1 MANKKLTKKKK
12 WLIFGSGGVL
22 LAILIAASLGKKDD
36 DAIKVETEKIVR
48 QTIIHK
54 VNASGKIKPETEV
67 KISATSSAWIDSI
80 TVDEGDHVI
89 KGQHLITLDR
99 KQLLANYNSTAS
111 SVRSAEARVK
121 QESASKKRLETMY
134 EQNLASDQELEAV
147 QASHQIA
154 KSSLEQAKSSLE
166 SRKDDLDKAR
176 IVAPQDG
183 IVTAVNKEVGEMAV
197 GGMFQA
203 EVLMI
208 IADLNRMEV
217 IVDVNENDVVSVSL
231 GDTTEIEIDAF
242 QDTLFYGVVSEI
254 AHMAQTSAIGAAEQV
269 TNFEVKIRIIDV
281 PEGIRPGMSAT
292 ANIVTDKKIDALAIP
307 IQSLTVRPAESE
319 KSTFGKGKMSK
330 GSSSKDDQ
338 KKPKAKKMEEL
349 VFILADKPG
358 GVLRN
363 GELSELDEK
372 QLKKS
377 KKNKNGKVVHI
388 RPLTVGISSETH
400 YEVLSGLEEGDEIV
414 TGSYR
419 AISKDLAHNKAVTT
433 DKDSDEKKKG
443 FKIQIGGSKSESEDS
458 DSKQ

>member
-1 MANKKLTKKKK
+1 MAKKKLTKKKK
-12 WLIFGSGGVL
+12 WLIFGGGGVL

-80 TVDEGDHVI
+80 TVEEGDHVK

-99 KQLLANYNSTAS
+99 KQLLSNYNSAAS
-111 SVRSAEARVK
+111 SVRSAKARLK
-121 QESASKKRLETMY
+121 QELASKKRVESMY

-147 QASHQIA
+147 EASYEIA
-154 KSSLEQAKSSLE
+154 NSSLAQAKSSLE
-166 SRKDDLDKAR
+166 SREDDLNKAR
-176 IVAPQDG
+176 IVSPQDG

-217 IVDVNENDVVSVSL
+217 IVDVNENDVVSVSQ

-242 QDTLFYGVVSEI
+242 QDTIFYGIVSEI
-254 AHMAQTSAIGAAEQV
+254 AHMAQSSSVGSAEQV
-269 TNFEVKIRIIDV
+269 TNFEVKIRMIQV
-281 PEGIRPGMSAT
+281 PDGIRPGMSAT
-292 ANIVTDKKIDALAIP
+292 ANIITDKKDDVLAIP
-307 IQSLTVRPAESE
+307 IQSLTVRPEGSE
-319 KSTFGKGKMSK
+319 KLSFGKGKRSGK
-330 GSSSKDDQ
+330 KDDV

-349 VFILADKPG
+349 VFIIAEKPG
-358 GVLRN
+358 GVLRD
-363 GELSELDEK
+363 GTLSELDEK
-372 QLKKS
+372 SLKKS
-377 KKNKNGKVVHI
+377 KRGKGGKVVHI
-388 RPLTVGISSETH
+388 RPVKVGISSETH
-400 YEVLSGLEEGDEIV
+400 YEVLSGIDEGEEIV

-433 DKDSDEKKKG
+433 GENDESDKKG
-443 FKIQIGGSKSESEDS
+443 FNISIKTSKSD
-458 DSKQ
+458 

>member
-12 WLIFGSGGVL
+12 WLIFGGGGVL

-242 QDTLFYGVVSEI
+242 QDTIFYGIVSEI
-254 AHMAQTSAIGAAEQV
+254 AHMAQTSAMGAAEQV

-281 PEGIRPGMSAT
+281 PDGIRPGMSAT
-292 ANIVTDKKIDALAIP
+292 ANIITDKKDDVLAIP
-307 IQSLTVRPAESE
+307 IQSLTVRPEGSE
-319 KSTFGKGKMSK
+319 KMTFGKGK
-330 GSSSKDDQ
+330 GSDKKDGT

-349 VFILADKPG
+349 VFIIAEKLG

-363 GELSELDEK
+363 GTLSELDEK
-372 QLKKS
+372 SLKKS
-377 KKNKNGKVVHI
+377 KRGKGGKVVHI
-388 RPLTVGISSETH
+388 RPVKVGISSETH
-400 YEVLSGLEEGDEIV
+400 YEVLSGIDEGEEIV

-433 DKDSDEKKKG
+433 GENDESDKKG
-443 FKIQIGGSKSESEDS
+443 FNISIKTSKSD
-458 DSKQ
+458 

>member
-1 MANKKLTKKKK
+1 VAKSKLTKKKK
-12 WLIFGSGGVL
+12 WLIFGGGGVL
-22 LAILIAASLGKKDD
+22 VVVMIIASISKDNTD
-36 DAIKVETEKIVR
+36 SIQVETEKVSR
-48 QTIIHK
+48 QMVVHK

-80 TVDEGDHVI
+80 TVNEGDFVK
-89 KGQHLITLDR
+89 KGKHLISLDR
-99 KQLLANYNSTAS
+99 KQLLANYNSTSS

-121 QESASKKRLETMY
+121 QELASKKRVENMY

-147 QASHQIA
+147 QASYQIA

-176 IVAPQDG
+176 IVAPQNG

-217 IVDVNENDVVSVSL
+217 LVDVNENDVVSVSL

-242 QDTLFYGVVSEI
+242 QDTIFYGVVSEI
-254 AHMAQTSAIGAAEQV
+254 AHMAQTSSMGSAEQV

-319 KSTFGKGKMSK
+319 KSTFGKGKRSK

-388 RPLTVGISSETH
+388 RPLSVGISSETH
-400 YEVLSGLEEGDEIV
+400 YEVLSGLEEGDEII

>member
-1 MANKKLTKKKK
+1 MAKKKLTKKKK

-36 DAIKVETEKIVR
+36 DAIKVETEKVVR

-80 TVDEGDHVI
+80 TVEEGDHI
-89 KGQHLITLDR
+89 KKGQHLITLDR
-99 KQLLANYNSTAS
+99 KQLLSNYNSAAS
-111 SVRSAEARVK
+111 SVRSAKARLK
-121 QESASKKRLETMY
+121 QELASKKRVESMY

-147 QASHQIA
+147 EASYEIA
-154 KSSLEQAKSSLE
+154 NSSLAQAKSSLE
-166 SRKDDLDKAR
+166 SREDDLNKAR
-176 IVAPQDG
+176 IVSPQDG

-217 IVDVNENDVVSVSL
+217 IVDVNENDVVSVSQ

-242 QDTLFYGVVSEI
+242 QDTIFYGIVSEI
-254 AHMAQTSAIGAAEQV
+254 AHMAQSSSVGSAEQV
-269 TNFEVKIRIIDV
+269 TNFEVKIRMIQV
-281 PEGIRPGMSAT
+281 PDGIRPGMSAT
-292 ANIVTDKKIDALAIP
+292 ANIITDKKDDVLAIP
-307 IQSLTVRPAESE
+307 IQSLTVRPEGSE
-319 KSTFGKGKMSK
+319 KLSFGKGKRSGK
-330 GSSSKDDQ
+330 KDDV

-349 VFILADKPG
+349 VFIIAEKPG
-358 GVLRN
+358 GVLRD
-363 GELSELDEK
+363 GTLSELDEK
-372 QLKKS
+372 SLKKS
-377 KKNKNGKVVHI
+377 KRGKGGKVVHI
-388 RPLTVGISSETH
+388 RPVKVGISSETH
-400 YEVLSGLEEGDEIV
+400 YEVLSGIDEGEEIV

-433 DKDSDEKKKG
+433 GENDESDKKG
-443 FKIQIGGSKSESEDS
+443 FNISIKTSKSD
-458 DSKQ
+458 

>member
-12 WLIFGSGGVL
+12 WLIFGGGGVL

-36 DAIKVETEKIVR
+36 GAIKVETEKIVR

-242 QDTLFYGVVSEI
+242 QDTIFYGIVSEI
-254 AHMAQTSAIGAAEQV
+254 AHMAQTSAMGAAEQV

-281 PEGIRPGMSAT
+281 PDGIRPGMSAT
-292 ANIVTDKKIDALAIP
+292 ANIITDKKDDVLAIP
-307 IQSLTVRPAESE
+307 IQSLTVRPEGSE
-319 KSTFGKGKMSK
+319 KMTFGKGK
-330 GSSSKDDQ
+330 GSDKKDGT

-349 VFILADKPG
+349 VFIIAEKLG

-363 GELSELDEK
+363 GTLSELDEK
-372 QLKKS
+372 SLKKS
-377 KKNKNGKVVHI
+377 KRGKGGKVVHI
-388 RPLTVGISSETH
+388 RPVKVGISSETH
-400 YEVLSGLEEGDEIV
+400 YEVLSGIDEGEEIV

-433 DKDSDEKKKG
+433 GENDESDKKG
-443 FKIQIGGSKSESEDS
+443 FNISIKTSKSD
-458 DSKQ
+458 

>member
-12 WLIFGSGGVL
+12 WLIFGGGGVL

-242 QDTLFYGVVSEI
+242 QDTIFYGIVSEI
-254 AHMAQTSAIGAAEQV
+254 AHMAQTSAMGAAEQV

-281 PEGIRPGMSAT
+281 PDGIRPGMSAT
-292 ANIVTDKKIDALAIP
+292 ANIITDKKDDVLTIP
-307 IQSLTVRPAESE
+307 IQSLTVRPEGSE
-319 KSTFGKGKMSK
+319 KMTFGKGK
-330 GSSSKDDQ
+330 GSDKKDGT

-349 VFILADKPG
+349 VFIIAEKLG

-363 GELSELDEK
+363 GTLSELDEK
-372 QLKKS
+372 SLKKS
-377 KKNKNGKVVHI
+377 KRGKGGKVVHI
-388 RPLTVGISSETH
+388 RPVKVGISSETH
-400 YEVLSGLEEGDEIV
+400 YEVLSGIDEGEEIV

-419 AISKDLAHNKAVTT
+419 AISKDLTHNKAVTT
-433 DKDSDEKKKG
+433 GENDESDKKG
-443 FKIQIGGSKSESEDS
+443 FNISIKTSKSD
-458 DSKQ
+458 

>member
-1 MANKKLTKKKK
+1 MAKKKLTKKKK

-80 TVDEGDHVI
+80 TVEEGDHI
-89 KGQHLITLDR
+89 KKGQHLITLDR
-99 KQLLANYNSTAS
+99 KQLLSNYNSAAS
-111 SVRSAEARVK
+111 SVRSAKARLK
-121 QESASKKRLETMY
+121 QELASKKRVESMY

-147 QASHQIA
+147 EASYEIA
-154 KSSLEQAKSSLE
+154 NSSLAQAKSSLE
-166 SRKDDLDKAR
+166 SREDDLNKAR
-176 IVAPQDG
+176 IVSPQDG

-217 IVDVNENDVVSVSL
+217 IVDVNENDVVSVSQ

-242 QDTLFYGVVSEI
+242 QDTIFYGIVSEI
-254 AHMAQTSAIGAAEQV
+254 AHMAQSSSVGSAEQV
-269 TNFEVKIRIIDV
+269 TNFEVKIRMIQV
-281 PEGIRPGMSAT
+281 PDGIRPGMSAT
-292 ANIVTDKKIDALAIP
+292 ANIITDKKDDVLAIP
-307 IQSLTVRPAESE
+307 IQSLTVRPEGSE
-319 KSTFGKGKMSK
+319 KLSFGKGKRSGK
-330 GSSSKDDQ
+330 KDDV

-349 VFILADKPG
+349 VFIIAEKPG
-358 GVLRN
+358 GVLRD
-363 GELSELDEK
+363 GTLSELDEK
-372 QLKKS
+372 SLKKS
-377 KKNKNGKVVHI
+377 KRGKGGKVVHI
-388 RPLTVGISSETH
+388 RPVKVGISSETH
-400 YEVLSGLEEGDEIV
+400 YEVLSGIDEGEEIV

-433 DKDSDEKKKG
+433 GENDESDKKG
-443 FKIQIGGSKSESEDS
+443 FNISIKTSKSD
-458 DSKQ
+458 

>member
-1 MANKKLTKKKK
+1 MAKSKLTKKKK
-12 WLIFGSGGVL
+12 WLIFGGGGL
-22 LAILIAASLGKKDD
+22 LVVVMIIASLSKDNTD
-36 DAIKVETEKIVR
+36 SIQVETEKVNR
-48 QTIIHK
+48 QMVVHK

-80 TVDEGDHVI
+80 TVNEGDFVK
-89 KGQHLITLDR
+89 KGKHLISLDR
-99 KQLLANYNSTAS
+99 KQLLANYNSTSS

-121 QESASKKRLETMY
+121 QELASKKRVENMY

-147 QASHQIA
+147 QASYQIA

-176 IVAPQDG
+176 IVAPQNG

-242 QDTLFYGVVSEI
+242 QDTIFYGVVSEI
-254 AHMAQTSAIGAAEQV
+254 AHMAQTSSMGSAEQV
-269 TNFEVKIRIIDV
+269 TNFEVKIRIINV

-292 ANIVTDKKIDALAIP
+292 ANIITDKKIDALAIP

-319 KSTFGKGKMSK
+319 KSTFGKGKRPKES
-330 GSSSKDDQ
+330 GSKDDQ
-338 KKPKAKKMEEL
+338 KKSKAKKMEEL
-349 VFILADKPG
+349 VFIIADKPG

-372 QLKKS
+372 QIKKT
-377 KKNKNGKVVHI
+377 KTNKNGKVVHI

-400 YEVLSGLEEGDEIV
+400 YEVLSGLKEGDEIV

-433 DKDSDEKKKG
+433 DKDGDEKKKG

-458 DSKQ
+458 DTKQ

>member
-12 WLIFGSGGVL
+12 WLIFGGGGVL

-36 DAIKVETEKIVR
+36 GAIKVETEKIVR

-242 QDTLFYGVVSEI
+242 QDTIFYGIVSEI
-254 AHMAQTSAIGAAEQV
+254 AHMAQTSAMGAAEQV

-281 PEGIRPGMSAT
+281 PDGIRPGMSAT
-292 ANIVTDKKIDALAIP
+292 ANIITDKKDDVLTIP
-307 IQSLTVRPAESE
+307 IQSLTVRPEGSE
-319 KSTFGKGKMSK
+319 KMTFGKGK
-330 GSSSKDDQ
+330 GSDKKDGT

-349 VFILADKPG
+349 VFIIAEKLG

-363 GELSELDEK
+363 GTLSELDEK
-372 QLKKS
+372 SLKKS
-377 KKNKNGKVVHI
+377 KRGKGGKVVHI
-388 RPLTVGISSETH
+388 RPVKVGISSETH
-400 YEVLSGLEEGDEIV
+400 YEVLSGIDEGEEIV

-433 DKDSDEKKKG
+433 GENDESDKKG
-443 FKIQIGGSKSESEDS
+443 FNISIKTSKSD
-458 DSKQ
+458 

>member
-1 MANKKLTKKKK
+1 VAKKKLTKKKK

-36 DAIKVETEKIVR
+36 DAIKVETEKVVR

-80 TVDEGDHVI
+80 TVEEGDHI
-89 KGQHLITLDR
+89 KKGQHLITLDR
-99 KQLLANYNSTAS
+99 KQLLSNYNSAAS
-111 SVRSAEARVK
+111 SVRSAKARLK
-121 QESASKKRLETMY
+121 QELASKKRVESMY

-147 QASHQIA
+147 EASYEIA
-154 KSSLEQAKSSLE
+154 NSSLAQAKSSLE
-166 SRKDDLDKAR
+166 SREDDLNKAR
-176 IVAPQDG
+176 IVSPQDG

-217 IVDVNENDVVSVSL
+217 IVDVNENDVVSVSQ

-242 QDTLFYGVVSEI
+242 QDTIFYGIVSEI
-254 AHMAQTSAIGAAEQV
+254 AHMAQSSSVGSAEQV
-269 TNFEVKIRIIDV
+269 TNFEVKIRMIQV
-281 PEGIRPGMSAT
+281 PDGIRPGMSAT
-292 ANIVTDKKIDALAIP
+292 ANIITDKKDDVLAIP
-307 IQSLTVRPAESE
+307 IQSLTVRPEGSE
-319 KSTFGKGKMSK
+319 KLSFGKGKRSGK
-330 GSSSKDDQ
+330 KDDV

-349 VFILADKPG
+349 VFIIAEKPG
-358 GVLRN
+358 GVLRD
-363 GELSELDEK
+363 GTLSELDEK
-372 QLKKS
+372 SLKKS
-377 KKNKNGKVVHI
+377 KRGKGGKVVHI
-388 RPLTVGISSETH
+388 RPVKVGISSETH
-400 YEVLSGLEEGDEIV
+400 YEVLSGIDEGEEIV

-433 DKDSDEKKKG
+433 GENDESDKKG
-443 FKIQIGGSKSESEDS
+443 FNISIKTSKSD
-458 DSKQ
+458 

>member
-1 MANKKLTKKKK
+1 M
-12 WLIFGSGGVL
+12 
-22 LAILIAASLGKKDD
+22 SL
-36 DAIKVETEKIVR
+36 
-48 QTIIHK
+48 QTVIHK

-67 KISATSSAWIDSI
+67 KISATSSAWIDTI
-80 TVDEGDHVI
+80 TVNEGDHVV

-121 QESASKKRLETMY
+121 QESASKNRVETMY

-147 QASHQIA
+147 QASYQIA

-176 IVAPQDG
+176 IEAPQDG
-183 IVTAVNKEVGEMAV
+183 IVTAVNKEIGEMAV

-203 EVLMI
+203 EILMI

-217 IVDVNENDVVSVSL
+217 IVDVNENDVVSVSI

-242 QDTLFYGVVSEI
+242 QDTLFFGVVSEI
-254 AHMAQTSAIGAAEQV
+254 AHMAQTSAMSSAEQV

-281 PEGIRPGMSAT
+281 PDGIRPGMSAT
-292 ANIVTDKKIDALAIP
+292 ANIITDKKDNVLAIP
-307 IQSLTVRPAESE
+307 IQSLTVRPEGSE
-319 KSTFGKGKMSK
+319 KMSYGKGK
-330 GSSSKDDQ
+330 GSDKKDGP

-349 VFILADKPG
+349 VFIVAEKPE

-363 GELSELDEK
+363 GTVSEMDEK
-372 QLKKS
+372 LLKKIKIS
-377 KKNKNGKVVHI
+377 KDEKVVHI
-388 RPLTVGISSETH
+388 RPVHVGISSETH
-400 YEVLSGLEEGDEIV
+400 YEVLSGIDEGEEIV

-419 AISKDLAHNKAVTT
+419 AISKDLSHNKVVKTGDNEKN
-433 DKDSDEKKKG
+433 DKSG
-443 FKIQIGGSKSESEDS
+443 FSIKIGSNKSGD
-458 DSKQ
+458 

>member
-1 MANKKLTKKKK
+1 MAKKKLTKKKK

-36 DAIKVETEKIVR
+36 DAIKVETEKVVR

-80 TVDEGDHVI
+80 TVEEGDHI
-89 KGQHLITLDR
+89 KKGQHLITLDR
-99 KQLLANYNSTAS
+99 KQLLSNYNSAAS
-111 SVRSAEARVK
+111 SVRSAKARLK
-121 QESASKKRLETMY
+121 QELASKKRVESMY

-147 QASHQIA
+147 EASYEIA
-154 KSSLEQAKSSLE
+154 NSSLAQAKSSLE
-166 SRKDDLDKAR
+166 SREDDLNKAR
-176 IVAPQDG
+176 IVSPQDG

-217 IVDVNENDVVSVSL
+217 IVDVNENDVVSVSQ

-242 QDTLFYGVVSEI
+242 QDTIFYGIVSEI
-254 AHMAQTSAIGAAEQV
+254 AHMAQTSSVGSAEQV
-269 TNFEVKIRIIDV
+269 TNFEVKIRMIQV
-281 PEGIRPGMSAT
+281 PDGIRPGMSAT
-292 ANIVTDKKIDALAIP
+292 ANIITDKKDDVLAIP
-307 IQSLTVRPAESE
+307 IQSLTVRPEGSE
-319 KSTFGKGKMSK
+319 KLSFGKGKRSGK
-330 GSSSKDDQ
+330 KDDV

-349 VFILADKPG
+349 VFIIAEKPG
-358 GVLRN
+358 GVLRD
-363 GELSELDEK
+363 GTLSELDEK
-372 QLKKS
+372 SLKKS
-377 KKNKNGKVVHI
+377 KRGKGGKVVHI
-388 RPLTVGISSETH
+388 RPVKVGISSETH
-400 YEVLSGLEEGDEIV
+400 YEVLSGIDEGEEIV

-433 DKDSDEKKKG
+433 GENDESDKKG
-443 FKIQIGGSKSESEDS
+443 FNISIKTSKSD
-458 DSKQ
+458 

>member
-1 MANKKLTKKKK
+1 MAESKLTKKKK
-12 WLIFGSGGVL
+12 WLIFGGGGL
-22 LAILIAASLGKKDD
+22 LVVVMIIASLSKDNTD
-36 DAIKVETEKIVR
+36 SIQVETEKVSR
-48 QTIIHK
+48 QMVVHK

-80 TVDEGDHVI
+80 TVNEGDFVK
-89 KGQHLITLDR
+89 KGKHLISLDR
-99 KQLLANYNSTAS
+99 KQLLANYNSTSS
-111 SVRSAEARVK
+111 SVRSAEARVT
-121 QESASKKRLETMY
+121 QELASKKRVENMY

-147 QASHQIA
+147 QASYQIA

-176 IVAPQDG
+176 IVAPQNG

-242 QDTLFYGVVSEI
+242 QDTIFYGVVSEI
-254 AHMAQTSAIGAAEQV
+254 AHMAQTSSMGSAEQV

-319 KSTFGKGKMSK
+319 KSTFGKGKRPK

-419 AISKDLAHNKAVTT
+419 AISKDLAHNKAVIT
-433 DKDSDEKKKG
+433 DKDSEDKKKG

>member
-12 WLIFGSGGVL
+12 WLIFGGGGVL

-36 DAIKVETEKIVR
+36 GAIKVETEKIVR

-242 QDTLFYGVVSEI
+242 QDTIFYGIVSEI
-254 AHMAQTSAIGAAEQV
+254 AHMAQTSAMGAAEQV

-281 PEGIRPGMSAT
+281 PDGIRPGMSAT
-292 ANIVTDKKIDALAIP
+292 ANIITDKKDDVLAIP
-307 IQSLTVRPAESE
+307 IQSLTVRPEGSE
-319 KSTFGKGKMSK
+319 KMTFGKGK
-330 GSSSKDDQ
+330 GSDKKDGT

-349 VFILADKPG
+349 VFIIAEKLG

-363 GELSELDEK
+363 GTLSELDEK
-372 QLKKS
+372 SLKKS
-377 KKNKNGKVVHI
+377 KRGKGGKVVHI
-388 RPLTVGISSETH
+388 RPVKVGISSETH
-400 YEVLSGLEEGDEIV
+400 YEVLSGIDEGEEIV

-419 AISKDLAHNKAVTT
+419 AISKDLTHNKAVTT
-433 DKDSDEKKKG
+433 GENDESDKKG
-443 FKIQIGGSKSESEDS
+443 FNISIKTSKSD
-458 DSKQ
+458 